1 MKIWRVQVQ
10 FYWVCLVVELHLL
23 HHLITDEPADAVHE
37 VPGSIHW
44 GKLAHKSSVLS
55 LRSYHNLGVSLQNGI
70 VVACMEKLV
79 DIKSKL
85 QMIKL
90 VLLNSFIHSSSTV
103 LTCISKANKCG
114 DSIFIFEGEKKNPNP
129 LEANQSPPPPFP
141 SHQTGEAL
149 LSYPF
154 YMTTPGKHILASGW
168 NMQALHLHA
177 LTWIKHI
184 SPSLPSIPQI
194 GTGTISPTD
203 TAACI

>member
-23 HHLITDEPADAVHE
+23 HHLIIDEPADAVHE

-114 DSIFIFEGEKKNPNP
+114 DSIFIFEGEKNNPNP
-129 LEANQSPPPPFP
+129 LEANQSPPLFHPTKLGRPFSLTRFTWP
-141 SHQTGEAL
+141 L
-149 LSYPF
+149 LV
-154 YMTTPGKHILASGW
+154 
-168 NMQALHLHA
+168 N
-177 LTWIKHI
+177 I
-184 SPSLPSIPQI
+184 SWPADEICRHY
-194 GTGTISPTD
+194 ISTLWLG
-203 TAACI
+203 